1 MDNSDFN
8 NEMNYGITMSYVKKL
23 KKAGIITDDEYNKI
37 DTIMLQKYRPIL
49 GRLLSGKTLT

>member
-1 MDNSDFN
+1 MNNSDFN

-23 KKAGIITDDEYNKI
+23 KKAGIITADEYNKI

-49 GRLLSGKTLT
+49 GRLLSGTTLT